1 VAGQSG
7 YAFNQAFQRSNACF
21 VEVAM
26 PDQIRSGQYVS
37 FVGQG
42 GISVT
47 VVRYGGVFVRVT
59 SDGGTPV
66 TYVKYGGTPISVDN
80 EMDLPEEVREELGY

>member
-1 VAGQSG
+1 
-7 YAFNQAFQRSNACF
+7 
-21 VEVAM
+21 M
-26 PDQIRSGQYVS
+26 PDQIRSGQYVT

-42 GISVT
+42 GIPVT
-47 VVRYGGVFVRVT
+47 VVRYGGIYVRVT

-80 EMDLPEEVREELGY
+80 EMDLPEDVRDDLGY